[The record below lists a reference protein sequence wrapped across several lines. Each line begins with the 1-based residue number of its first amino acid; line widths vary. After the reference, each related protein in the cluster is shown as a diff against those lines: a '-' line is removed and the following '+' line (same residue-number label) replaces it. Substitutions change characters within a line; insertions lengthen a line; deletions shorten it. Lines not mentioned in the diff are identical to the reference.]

1 MDYNEHD
8 IDQMIDEILTD
19 EKTEPM
25 EDRACVRCQRVFQAK
40 AKSTKK
46 YCPECLTAIRQFG
59 GRKSKPGSRSQSAAS
74 PAAKPS
80 PTIFSGDP
88 QKQARPAGLTVRRLQ
103 ELLETVPKPDT
114 VSVLINGSPA
124 ASVELRSV
132 WTPERDKENTLY
144 IWEDGHVKICESAE
158 D

>member
-1 MDYNEHD
+1 MTEYEQDAV

-25 EDRACVRCQRVFQAK
+25 ETRVCVRCQRAFQAK

-46 YCPECLTAIRQFG
+46 YCPECLTAIRQYG
-59 GRKSKPGSRSQSAAS
+59 GRKSKRSQSAAS

-80 PTIFSGDP
+80 PAIFSGDP
-88 QKQARPAGLTVRRLQ
+88 QKQARPGGLTVRRLQ
-103 ELLETVPKPDT
+103 ELLETVPKPDA

-144 IWEDGHVKICESAE
+144 IWEEGHVKI
-158 D
+158 